1 MSRTGPSPV
10 KSVTVTSDGVTHHGA
25 YFVQRSTVYVRS
37 PLGDKAIQV
46 GGAEPVAIARL
57 LLLELVRA
65 TQASPR

>member
-10 KSVTVTSDGVTHHGA
+10 KSVAVTIDGVTHHGA

-37 PLGDKAIQV
+37 PLGDKAIQI

-57 LLLELVRA
+57 LLLELVRGA
-65 TQASPR
+65 QASPR